1 VAGGG
6 GDARVVR
13 EQGQALAGDGR
24 EGDARVG
31 QPGQKEKWAGSRI
44 TLTFLFYLIKTNSK
58 RLELI

>member
-1 VAGGG
+1 MVQ
-6 GDARVVR
+6 

-44 TLTFLFYLIKTNSK
+44 TVTFLFYLIKTNSK